1 MESCNVCSTMIL
13 RVKCVVRNETN
24 GVEQRVLVSCNSERR
39 RIEEFAEYVLNE
51 YCNVRVWGYH
61 G

>member
-1 MESCNVCSTMIL
+1 MIL

-24 GVEQRVLVSCNSERR
+24 GVEQRVLVSCNSERQ

-51 YCNVRVWGYH
+51 YCNVRVWGYN